1 MEYHDLQYDAEKQN
15 QYLPPDFIPLNAQF
29 FHSDVWEPHFWF
41 FFHTIAHTYPAIP
54 NSVTKRKY
62 YDFVQN
68 IPLFIPNPEISGE
81 FSKLLDEYPVSP
93 YLDSRDSFIRWMHFF
108 QNKRH
113 KQLGKEEIS
122 LFASLDNYRNHYTPK
137 PIKLSE
143 KLRIRKE
150 YVIMFFTIICL
161 IGIYICGGYART

>member
-1 MEYHDLQYDAEKQN
+1 MYGNLI
-15 QYLPPDFIPLNAQF
+15 FG
-29 FHSDVWEPHFWF
+29 F

-161 IGIYICGGYART
+161 IGIYTCGGYART

>member
-1 MEYHDLQYDAEKQN
+1 MVLDSN
-15 QYLPPDFIPLNAQF
+15 
-29 FHSDVWEPHFWF
+29 VWGPHYWF
-41 FFHTIAHTYPAIP
+41 VLLSIAICYPIHP
-54 NSVTKRKY
+54 NDVTKKKY
-62 YDFVQN
+62 YELIHNF
-68 IPLFIPNPEISGE
+68 PLFMPDSRIGNK
-81 FSKLLDEYPVSP
+81 FSDLIDKYPITP

-108 QNKRH
+108 QNKRN
-113 KQLGKEEIS
+113 KQLSKDEIS